1 MKKRFVPLI
10 TLIVI
15 FLTTLMGMSI
25 KDDAKGV
32 TIKSKT
38 LKEKYS
44 YINIDLTIPYIAN
57 AGNKI
62 YDGIN
67 TKIEGNILNWKKDL
81 TEMAKENELDSQKA
95 GIDVRPF
102 DLVTV
107 YKLGYNKNNFL
118 SLYIDYYQYTGGA
131 HGITTRN
138 TYNLDLN
145 SGKNLILKEL
155 FNEGYDFKTIIN
167 ESIKKQISQS
177 PQEYFNGGKDFKGI
191 KDNQDYYVTDD
202 GIVIVYQ
209 LYEIAPYV
217 SGIREFKVPF
227 SELKEGLINF
237 K

>member
-1 MKKRFVPLI
+1 MRKRFVSLVI
-10 TLIVI
+10 LIVVL
-15 FLTTLMGMSI
+15 LTTLMGMSI
-25 KDDAKGV
+25 KDNAKGV
-32 TIKSKT
+32 TIKSKP
-38 LKEKYS
+38 LKEKHS
-44 YINIDLTIPYIAN
+44 YAKVDLTIPYIAN
-57 AGNKI
+57 MGNKI
-62 YDGIN
+62 YDEIN

-81 TEMAKENELDSQKA
+81 MEMAKENELDSKTA
-95 GIDVRPF
+95 GIDFRPF

-107 YKLGYNKNNFL
+107 YKPEYNKNNFL

-145 SGKNLILKEL
+145 SGKNLMLKEL
-155 FNEGYDFKTIIN
+155 FKEGYDFKTIIN

-177 PQEYFNGGKDFKGI
+177 PQDYFNGGKDFKGI
-191 KDNQDYYVTDD
+191 KDNQDYYVAED

-217 SGIREFKVPF
+217 SGIREFKIPF
-227 SELKEGLINF
+227 TALKDGLVNF